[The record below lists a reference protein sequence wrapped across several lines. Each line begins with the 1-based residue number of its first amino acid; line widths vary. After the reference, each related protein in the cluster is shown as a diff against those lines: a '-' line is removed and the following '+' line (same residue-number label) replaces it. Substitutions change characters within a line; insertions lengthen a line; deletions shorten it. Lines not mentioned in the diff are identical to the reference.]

1 MKFEIRNQFTI
12 HLPEQTFTLPIL
24 EINSGEAIGVFG
36 PSRARPDILLRL
48 LSASLPPEGG
58 FLPPP
63 PGGIKQREAGVDLTS
78 LPLYLN
84 DEQIYED
91 EQVYKKIGSIFS
103 DPDINIL
110 GRNVLEDY
118 LSALVAVDAP
128 PEQQIATVS
137 LRHFGLS
144 EKLDR
149 RTEVLSGGEK
159 QRLNCATALVGCR
172 HMLVGDFTTAT
183 LDKDFRK
190 FMCETFKSFIK
201 EGGIAVIAGLDPED
215 QDYIGISRW
224 LCLEVDNDGVMVSEI
239 PPNSEYYPGTA
250 TEAEILKS
258 LLAERKIEQSIV
270 LEAKGVHRCEITQPL
285 SLLIHSREIVV
296 LIGTNGIGK
305 STFGQIVVGQV
316 KKREIEGSLEV
327 APGVR
332 PVMAPQAPSEILLGL
347 DLFNELPDSK
357 LRELCGLA
365 EKSFE
370 KLDPRGFSHGTQK
383 LIGIANALRLS
394 SGLTILDEP
403 TSGMDFKQKKKF
415 VELINH
421 FPNNAILIIT
431 HDPSIEVLGRV
442 IEMKE
447 LLK

>member
-1 MKFEIRNQFTI
+1 MKFEVRKRFTV
-12 HLPEQTFTLPIL
+12 HLPEQIFTLPSF
-24 EINSGEAIGVFG
+24 EINSGEAVGVLG

-63 PGGIKQREAGVDLTS
+63 PGGIKQREAEVDLTS

-84 DEQIYED
+84 GEQIYED

-118 LSALVAVDAP
+118 LSALVSVDAP

-183 LDKDFRK
+183 LDKDFRR
-190 FMCETFKSFIK
+190 FMCETIKSFIK
-201 EGGIAVIAGLDPED
+201 EGGITIIAGLDPED
-215 QDYIGISRW
+215 QEYIGISRW
-224 LCLEVDNDGVMVSEI
+224 FCLEVDDEGVMVSEAT
-239 PPNSEYYPGTA
+239 PNSEYYPGVK
-250 TEAEILKS
+250 TEAQILKG
-258 LLAERKIEQSIV
+258 LLKERKVEQTIV
-270 LEAKGVHRCEITQPL
+270 LTAKEIHRREITQPL
-285 SLLIHSREIVV
+285 SLSVQSREIVV

-305 STFGQIVVGQV
+305 STFGQIIIGQV
-316 KKREIEGSLEV
+316 KKREIGGSFEMTT
-327 APGVR
+327 GVR

-347 DLFNELPDSK
+347 DLFNELPDSR
-357 LRELCGLA
+357 LRELCGLS
-365 EKSFE
+365 EKFFE

-403 TSGMDFKQKKKF
+403 TSGMDFEQKKKF

-421 FPNNAILIIT
+421 FPNTSILIIT

-447 LLK
+447 TLK